1 MPSVNKQEAFFFSFE
16 PMVLT
21 DTHTHLYYEADE
33 VLRNAMMQRCLDNQ
47 ITRLFLP
54 NVDAASV
61 PMVADLVKSY
71 PQNCFPML
79 GLHPCSVT
87 KNWET
92 ELQTIKELW
101 NNNQRIYAVGEIGID
116 LYWEQ
121 SLLAEQQEAFR
132 AQIKWAKEANLPIV
146 IHCRAAFNEVFS
158 MLKEEHD
165 EKLRGIFHCFSGT
178 LEQANQII
186 ELGFYLGIGGVV
198 TYKNAGLDKVVQ
210 QISPEYLVLE
220 TDSPYLPPVPFRG
233 KPNESA
239 YLTYIAQKVADLHQQ
254 PVEKIAETTTLNSE
268 KIFKI

>member
-1 MPSVNKQEAFFFSFE
+1 
-16 PMVLT
+16 MVLT
-21 DTHTHLYYEADE
+21 DTHTHLYYETDE
-33 VLRNAMMQRCLDNQ
+33 AERNAMMLRCLDNQ

-61 PMVADLVKSY
+61 PMVLDLVKAY

-87 KNWET
+87 KNWEA
-92 ELQTIKELW
+92 ELQAIKDQW
-101 NNNQRIYAVGEIGID
+101 DHKQKYYAVGEIGID

-121 SLLAEQQEAFR
+121 NLLEEQQQAFR
-132 AQIKWAKEANLPIV
+132 TQIQWAKEAGLPIV

-158 MLKEEHD
+158 ILKEEHD
-165 EKLRGIFHCFSGT
+165 ENLRGIFHCFSGD

-210 QISPEYLVLE
+210 QISPEHLVLE

-239 YLTYIAQKVADLHQQ
+239 YLTYIAQKIADLHQQ
-254 PVEKIAETTTLNSE
+254 PVATIAETTTRNSE
-268 KIFKI
+268 KIFGI